1 MSFILDEANRIA
13 HLFDYPAEQVH
24 RGVAKYI
31 HQMGEGL
38 TQENTTLSQIPTF
51 VTSVPNGTEKVFF
64 LFFLYEV
71 SSLNPANPEIF
82 YRAFTSPSTSVAP
95 ISVCARLTFMAIRHS
110 PSRSPRLWFLAS

>member
-24 RGVAKYI
+24 RGVAEYI

-51 VTSVPNGTEKVFF
+51 VTSVPNGTEKVRF
-64 LFFLYEV
+64 LFFY
-71 SSLNPANPEIF
+71 AK
-82 YRAFTSPSTSVAP
+82 
-95 ISVCARLTFMAIRHS
+95 
-110 PSRSPRLWFLAS
+110 SRPC